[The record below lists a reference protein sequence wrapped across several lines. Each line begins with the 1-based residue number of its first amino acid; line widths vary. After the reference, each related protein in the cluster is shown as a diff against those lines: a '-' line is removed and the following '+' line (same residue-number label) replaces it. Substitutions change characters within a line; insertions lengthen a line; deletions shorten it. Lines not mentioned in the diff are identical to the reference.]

1 MQKNKKLYFAIVA
14 IVTTV
19 TIIVSLL
26 IVFISLF
33 DVRVINVPD
42 GAVYR
47 GTYKEAFWIQ
57 KVTCNDSTMRLRI
70 FNDYNDSLTF
80 DAVYYT
86 PLPCNKVIDSI
97 SYYDKFSHKIVLFNG
112 NELEPCHVFFEE

>member
-1 MQKNKKLYFAIVA
+1 MQKNKKLYFAIVT
-14 IVTTV
+14 IV
-19 TIIVSLL
+19 TIIALLL
-26 IVFISLF
+26 ITFISLF

-42 GAVYR
+42 GAVFR

-86 PLPCNKVIDSI
+86 PMPCNKVIDSI
-97 SYYDKFSHKIVLFNG
+97 RYYDKFSHKIVLFNG